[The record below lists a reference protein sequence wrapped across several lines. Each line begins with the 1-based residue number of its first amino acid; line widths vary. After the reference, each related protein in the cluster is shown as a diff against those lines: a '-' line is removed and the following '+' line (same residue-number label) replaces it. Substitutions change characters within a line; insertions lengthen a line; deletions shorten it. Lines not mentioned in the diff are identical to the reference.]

1 MTSPRWGTIVVHKWL
16 WGESTMRDRLDIT
29 VCGIWLQGDVAL
41 RDAQLDTDRQYV
53 EYHVPGF
60 GPSLLVEDRRS
71 AGINAYMQAVTPDGL
86 ARFPEAFDSPAR
98 VRIGTKGSTLVIELS
113 DGQIET
119 STGRRLLWIA
129 AGIEPEI
136 PAWEYIWD
144 EIVAADQE
152 GRISIVAVV
161 ETDHGE

>member
-1 MTSPRWGTIVVHKWL
+1 
-16 WGESTMRDRLDIT
+16 
-29 VCGIWLQGDVAL
+29 
-41 RDAQLDTDRQYV
+41 
-53 EYHVPGF
+53 
-60 GPSLLVEDRRS
+60 
-71 AGINAYMQAVTPDGL
+71 
-86 ARFPEAFDSPAR
+86 
-98 VRIGTKGSTLVIELS
+98 LS